1 MRDDV
6 LTAVQRLQPIAEG
19 LDITMAQLAIAW
31 VLQNDNVA
39 TAIIG
44 ASKPEQIA
52 PSAGVAGLTLE
63 ADVMQAIEEAL
74 GGVVERD
81 PSLTETPEKRL
92 A

>member
-6 LTAVQRLQPIAEG
+6 LTAVQKLQPVADG

-52 PSAGVAGLTLE
+52 PSAEVADLKLE
-63 ADVMQAIEEAL
+63 SDVMSAIDEAL
-74 GGVVERD
+74 SGVVEQD
-81 PSLTETPEKRL
+81 ASLTESPKQRL